1 MANRG
6 AADSFGLD
14 LSQIST
20 DGPSTEQDNKPS
32 MFFEPEAEMSEEDM
46 KEADPLGYE
55 SIPAQVAFEWNEAN
69 WPTFGAALKEV
80 VLLVAIVGLS
90 GGLIIGW
97 DNFLRETYTSVGI
110 LPKPEEM
117 MSGSENLALP
127 EGWLDGMSEDDVM
140 NFQEERASSSSS
152 SSPSVDGLLGN

>member
-1 MANRG
+1 M
-6 AADSFGLD
+6 
-14 LSQIST
+14 
-20 DGPSTEQDNKPS
+20 
-32 MFFEPEAEMSEEDM
+32 
-46 KEADPLGYE
+46 
-55 SIPAQVAFEWNEAN
+55 
-69 WPTFGAALKEV
+69 
-80 VLLVAIVGLS
+80 GLS